1 MTPRRYRAAIAVLVA
16 MTVVSLLAFAMLL
29 LKV

>member
-1 MTPRRYRAAIAVLVA
+1 VSTGKYVAAASVLVA

>member
-1 MTPRRYRAAIAVLVA
+1 MSTRRYVAAASVLVA
-16 MTVVSLLAFAMLL
+16 MTVVSLLLFVML